1 MKRNKSVEFLLQPM
15 NEGKQRL
22 SEDILDLQ
30 NNVNGAQTYYIHF
43 EKTNCY

>member
-30 NNVNGAQTYYIHF
+30 KNSKRYSYIIHM
-43 EKTNCY
+43 